1 MFNISLDVKTEQGRD
16 LITSFSMS
24 VNQGD
29 CIGII
34 GEEGNGKSVFL
45 KSLMLD
51 ASLYDLKINRK
62 LSLDKLIFGYVG
74 QELTEYEQNLSIM
87 DFVLNED
94 WNRYGEFISLYQSM
108 LPTLTEA
115 DLERTVKSLS
125 GGERVRIQLLK
136 LQVHQ
141 ADCYLLD
148 EPTNNLDIE
157 GLKWFEGWLKVRKI
171 PIFLVSHDIKTLKNT
186 ANRILH
192 FEQLHR
198 KSLPQLTLYEGTY
211 DTYMN
216 VRSRSLKHHQQQLNY
231 QLRQQTIQEEK
242 WQKQYQKVGHQ
253 LQNVNRADPGLQKKM
268 KNLKVQKKRRLR
280 DENLVHRDIETA
292 ITFQIENQVQHRKTV
307 LQIHIE
313 CLENADRVLGTHYHY
328 KLSTSDKVA
337 LIGNNGCGKTTL
349 FHEIVRQSNGN
360 VGVMHQDYRLN
371 LDFTQSAISN
381 CTCSLDKEELTKV
394 RAALGGLNFT
404 TDEMECPVALLS
416 GGQKAKISFL
426 KILLKEPVV
435 LLLDEPT
442 RNLSPL
448 SVSVIYD
455 MLKRYQGAIL
465 CITHD
470 RQLIECV
477 FEDVLDMTKTGFKNI
492 SVTE

>member
-1 MFNISLDVKTEQGRD
+1 MFNISLDVKTKQGRD

-45 KSLMLD
+45 KSLILD
-51 ASLYDLKINRK
+51 ESLADLKINRK

-74 QELTEYEQNLSIM
+74 QELTETEQNQSII
-87 DFVLNED
+87 DFVLDED
-94 WNRYGEFISLYQSM
+94 WNRYGEFISLYHSM
-108 LPTLTEA
+108 LATLTEK
-115 DLERTVKSLS
+115 DLERTMQSLS
-125 GGERVRIQLLK
+125 GGEQVRIQLLK
-136 LQVHQ
+136 LQIQQ

-148 EPTNNLDIE
+148 EPTNNLDLE
-157 GLKWFEGWLKVRKI
+157 GLKWFEAWLKTQTI
-171 PIFLVSHDIKTLKNT
+171 PIFLVSHDIKTLKKT

-192 FEQLHR
+192 FEQLNR

-211 DTYMN
+211 DTYIN
-216 VRSRSLKHHQQQLNY
+216 IRSRSLKHHQQQLNY
-231 QLRQQTIQEEK
+231 QLRQQAIQEEK
-242 WQKQYQKVGHQ
+242 WQKQYQKVKHQ
-253 LQNVNRADPGLQKKM
+253 LQHVNRADPGLQKKM
-268 KNLKVQKKRRLR
+268 KNLKAQKKRRLR
-280 DENLVHRDIETA
+280 GENLVHRDVETA
-292 ITFQIENQVQHRKTV
+292 ITFQISNQVQHRKTV

-328 KLSTSDKVA
+328 MLGTSDKVA
-337 LIGNNGCGKTTL
+337 LIGRNGCGKTTL
-349 FHEIVRQSNGN
+349 FREIVRQTNGN
-360 VGVMHQDYRLN
+360 AGVMHQDYHLN
-371 LDFTQSAISN
+371 LEFDQSAISN
-381 CTCSLDKEELTKV
+381 CTYSLDKEEITKI

-416 GGQKAKISFL
+416 GGQKAKISLL
-426 KILLKEPVV
+426 KILLKEPEV

-442 RNLSPL
+442 RNLSPI
-448 SVSVIYD
+448 SVPVIYD
-455 MLKRYQGAIL
+455 MLQRYQGTIL

-477 FEDVLDMTKTGFKNI
+477 FEDVLEMTKTGFKNV
-492 SVTE
+492 SVMD